1 MGKGTKPTKTEVAR
15 MMVLSE
21 LGYTPFA
28 ISKLMNRSNHTVKK
42 YTDAEEYRND
52 REVHRMVR
60 EIIEKEHAELTILGA
75 KARARLSEL
84 LDEGKTKPRETGF
97 IMDKCFTERRLLEG
111 QSTVNV
117 SYNEIEQSIEE
128 LVRERKTLE
137 SELGIDGE

>member
-1 MGKGTKPTKTEVAR
+1 